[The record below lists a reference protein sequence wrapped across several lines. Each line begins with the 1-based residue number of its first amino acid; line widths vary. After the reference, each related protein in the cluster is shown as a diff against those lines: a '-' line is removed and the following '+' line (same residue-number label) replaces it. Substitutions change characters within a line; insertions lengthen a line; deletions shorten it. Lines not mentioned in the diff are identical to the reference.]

1 MRARTYLK
9 HIVPSRDDFT
19 EKFANNY
26 FDVEIRVNDDSAAF
40 QKVIIGKFKNS
51 ENNRCI
57 LLGVQKKWNH
67 FDKRLTFEGVY
78 AYAGEFFFLVI
89 FLIAEMM
96 GFMQR

>member
-1 MRARTYLK
+1 M
-9 HIVPSRDDFT
+9 
-19 EKFANNY
+19 
-26 FDVEIRVNDDSAAF
+26 
-40 QKVIIGKFKNS
+40 
-51 ENNRCI
+51 
-57 LLGVQKKWNH
+57 GVQKKWNH